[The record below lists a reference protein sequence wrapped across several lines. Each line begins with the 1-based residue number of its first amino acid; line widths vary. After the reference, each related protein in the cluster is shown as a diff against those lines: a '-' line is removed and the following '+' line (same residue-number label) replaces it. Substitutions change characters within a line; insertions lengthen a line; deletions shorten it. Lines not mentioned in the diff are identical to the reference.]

1 MIKQLIF
8 VTESDI
14 DWLYINSTIR
24 AIYDVQNI
32 RLDYVSM
39 DGKNKYNKKTVI
51 SKIDKAKR
59 GINGESAVIY
69 CYDTDDIDTNP
80 NDLRFDK
87 EITEY
92 CNKNGYGLVWFCRDI
107 EEVFT
112 GNRVTKDIKRKTA
125 ENYVRN
131 IKKKPYLKCR
141 LNYCYKNNSN
151 SNLKLILDSQLID
164 EKRK

>member
-39 DGKNKYNKKTVI
+39 NGKNNYNKKTVI
-51 SKIDKAKR
+51 SKVDKIKR
-59 GINGESAVIY
+59 GINGESVVIY

-92 CNKNGYGLVWFCRDI
+92 CDKNGYGLVWFCRDI

-112 GNRVTKDIKRKTA
+112 GSRVTKEIKRKTA
-125 ENYVRN
+125 ENYVRK
-131 IKKKPYLKCR
+131 IKEKPYSRIDIYSNDKNKNKSNIMLTIDSYLK
-141 LNYCYKNNSN
+141 
-151 SNLKLILDSQLID
+151 
-164 EKRK
+164 KRY